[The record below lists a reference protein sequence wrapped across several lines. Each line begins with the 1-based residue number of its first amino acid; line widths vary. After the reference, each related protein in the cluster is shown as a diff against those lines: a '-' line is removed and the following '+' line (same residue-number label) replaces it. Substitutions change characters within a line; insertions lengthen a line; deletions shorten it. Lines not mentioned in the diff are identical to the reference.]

1 VPTEPQDA
9 YGAATRG
16 WPLRTQIK
24 SAQATDGR
32 LRQDPESGAKQHIR
46 SEDNLVDEHKGTSY
60 GLGQVSYGGIGDGPF
75 VHAPLGSALSGDD
88 LQVCTWHYQCCIT

>member
-1 VPTEPQDA
+1 VLGRSASPQACSAIVTQVPTEPQDA

-60 GLGQVSYGGIGDGPF
+60 GLGEEPPPTAG
-75 VHAPLGSALSGDD
+75 
-88 LQVCTWHYQCCIT
+88 